1 MGGGTIADTI
11 SDVPSAIDGLLGN
24 YKKIAIIKTT
34 INLTTLLQ
42 KNEIK
47 IPLNLDFKPNRILV
61 HIWINGTAIGKE
73 DYADSKFNTKITFGI
88 YSGGYD
94 YINLD
99 IKSFD
104 ENELILNRNGG
115 RSMDIDIYFEIIAIE

>member
-1 MGGGTIADTI
+1 MLKD
-11 SDVPSAIDGLLGN
+11 N
-24 YKKIAIIKTT
+24 YKKIAIIEKI
-34 INLTTLLQ
+34 INLTMMVQ
-42 KNEIK
+42 ENEIK
-47 IPLNLDFKPNRILV
+47 IPLNLAFTPKRILV

-115 RSMDIDIYFEIIAIE
+115 RSMNIDIYFEIIAIE